1 MKGEAILQNDNKP
14 RNLSTEDAEI
24 NEPFLITSLEC
35 GKQTKIED
43 KDQEAV
49 AKDSQKEDSP
59 SKLHRE
65 STKQESKEIAHEDQ
79 SKTFGGSD
87 NPQQPHDFQEVV
99 DVKTVADTPAGIS
112 NEKSKNAS
120 ELKVKANATSSCQ
133 IL

>member
-1 MKGEAILQNDNKP
+1 MKY
-14 RNLSTEDAEI
+14 DAVI
-24 NEPFLITSLEC
+24 C
-35 GKQTKIED
+35 
-43 KDQEAV
+43 
-49 AKDSQKEDSP
+49 DSQKADLKPDSHTLETKSPKEDSP

-65 STKQESKEIAHEDQ
+65 STKQESKEIAPEDQ

-87 NPQQPHDFQEVV
+87 NPQQPHDFQEVKE
-99 DVKTVADTPAGIS
+99 VKTVADTPAGIS